1 MRNPNWLKLEF
12 CCNFFKFFVDTVT
25 SNNIPYRVISCNLSF
40 IFDHPYARQLNILTN
55 RTTALGMLS
64 AMILDNINLDV
75 TPYGMLLDV
84 YITKEKKKIKDKQQT
99 SNLK

>member
-1 MRNPNWLKLEF
+1 
-12 CCNFFKFFVDTVT
+12 
-25 SNNIPYRVISCNLSF
+25 
-40 IFDHPYARQLNILTN
+40 LTN